1 MGLGSTFS
9 FTAAFRLVKRG
20 KVNINSHELQEKRNF
35 ENSNEINRST
45 DLNTELRRLVEKMDE
60 ADNDL
65 IKIEKIAEIINN
77 SIVISKFDELV
88 MMGFKLKANARRG
101 NEEKVKATFEQ
112 LREHII
118 SLMYI

>member
-1 MGLGSTFS
+1 
-9 FTAAFRLVKRG
+9 
-20 KVNINSHELQEKRNF
+20 
-35 ENSNEINRST
+35 
-45 DLNTELRRLVEKMDE
+45 MDE
-60 ADNDL
+60 ANSDL

-101 NEEKVKATFEQ
+101 NEEKVKVTFEQ

-118 SLMYI
+118 SLMHI